1 MNVEML
7 HTEACPHAAEYLP
20 RLRRIVVAAGVRD
33 PVRVRLIADAD
44 EAQRER
50 FLGSPTVRV
59 EGRDVEPDAEQRSD
73 FGLSCRLYVGT
84 DGLHGAPLDEWVLNS
99 LRGLSWVAARS
110 PRPTWR
116 RATGMTQRLGDRRCS
131 LLLAGA

>member
-1 MNVEML
+1 MNVEVL
-7 HTEACPHAAEYLP
+7 HTAACPHAAEYLP
-20 RLRRIVVAAGVRD
+20 RLRQLVVAAGVRD

-50 FLGSPTVRV
+50 FLGSPTLRV
-59 EGRDVEPDAEQRSD
+59 EGRDVEPDAERRSD
-73 FGLSCRLYVGT
+73 FGLSCRLYVGP
-84 DGLHGAPLDEWVLNS
+84 DELHGAPRDEWVLNS
-99 LRGLSWVAARS
+99 LRTPVSGSAPS
-110 PRPTWR
+110 PHPTWR